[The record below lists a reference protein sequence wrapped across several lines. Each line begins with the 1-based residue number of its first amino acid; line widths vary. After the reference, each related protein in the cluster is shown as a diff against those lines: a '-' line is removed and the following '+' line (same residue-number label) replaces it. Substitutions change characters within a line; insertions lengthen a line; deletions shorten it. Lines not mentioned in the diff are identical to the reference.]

1 MRAAAILLMHD
12 FFLLLNFTIEHKVKI
27 LSHFNNRVL
36 KLTEALNRTHPLQLL
51 SSVPSLDSISSLE
64 SHLLK
69 FALRV
74 LTDQLH
80 LFLLRYLRWSVVRCL
95 FDDGRLV
102 IYSFVHNWSSILI
115 FKCI

>member
-1 MRAAAILLMHD
+1 MRAAAILLMHE

-64 SHLLK
+64 SHLFKL
-69 FALRV
+69 ALCV

-95 FDDGRLV
+95 FDDGWLV
-102 IYSFVHNWSSILI
+102 IYSFVHHWSSILI